1 MLVTIDSMPI
11 LNAKLGLSPEIPTE
25 SEIKRVR
32 QTESEIQRE
41 RETESEIKRGRE
53 TESEI

>member
-1 MLVTIDSMPI
+1 VLVTIDSMPI